1 MCTVTEPL
9 KELFN
14 NHIIQAL
21 STFATERNVQLYLVG
36 GSVRDLLLKRQTT
49 DVDFALASDAI
60 QFAKAFATRIGA
72 TCIAL
77 EEDPS
82 TARVIVKQH
91 DISQTPQLSMDFA
104 QFRAASLTE
113 DLNLR
118 DLTINAMAIA
128 FENVGTVLN
137 HICEQKSSH
146 VIDPCGGRK
155 DLKTGL
161 LQFPSE
167 QVVREDPVRLLRI
180 YRFAAQL
187 DFKISQNAIH
197 VVEKHRS
204 LLSEVSAERC
214 RDELMKILNVKRAHL
229 YLQQMEAVGLLAQ
242 VVPNISKSWSPLE
255 TFEENPIPAALSTY
269 HNEINTYLQEKL
281 GMGVNRGSLL
291 KLSLLLADTRSDI
304 GKRLR
309 LSQKATQLIARLISG
324 GEQFKKASPH
334 LTQKQVIH
342 FLRTYRLDWWGVLL
356 YTAASDSI
364 NATLLEQIVNTYYKH
379 VLPVRK
385 KGKLITGKDLI
396 QTFQLKEGKQI
407 GDLLKQ
413 IEERQFDGE
422 IQTREEAL
430 AVVAA
435 LIQQSNRLL

>member
-1 MCTVTEPL
+1 MCPVAEPL

-14 NHIIQAL
+14 NHVIQAL
-21 STFATERNVQLYLVG
+21 SAFATERKVRLYLVG

-77 EEDPS
+77 EENPS

-91 DISQTPQLSMDFA
+91 DIPQTPQLSMDFA

-137 HICEQKSSH
+137 HTCEQNSSH

-155 DLKTGL
+155 DLEAGL

-167 QVVREDPVRLLRI
+167 QVVLEDPVRLLRI

-197 VVEKHRS
+197 IVKKHRL

-214 RDELMKILNVKRAHL
+214 RDELMKILSVKKAHL
-229 YLQQMEAVGLLAQ
+229 YLQQMEAAGLLTQ
-242 VVPNISKSWSPLE
+242 VVPNISKSWCPLA

-281 GMGVNRGSLL
+281 GMGVNRGALL
-291 KLSLLLADTRSDI
+291 KLSLLLADSRGDI

-334 LTQKQVIH
+334 LTHKQVIH

-356 YTAASDSI
+356 YAAASDSI
-364 NATLLEQIVNTYYKH
+364 TATLLEQIVNTYSKH

-430 AVVAA
+430 AAVAA
-435 LIQQSNRLL
+435 LIQQSNGLL